1 MADLAQNK
9 PPITVLVR
17 DDFTSKVE
25 SSYSLRKPL
34 VLFFEGKDTNIQT
47 GLDEIE
53 TSLKLK
59 VNDLTKDL
67 YRIALAV
74 YVWDLHTLRKGYQPR
89 HFGILISVSNKEK
102 WDSVKSHLEGTLRF
116 LTGDT
121 YDFHFVQGKKSETE
135 FKFEKGSEHSVLL
148 FSGGLD
154 SLAGFKYMIDKN
166 LKPLL
171 VSHPAMGLISGVQKD
186 LVSRLRSIVGNDF
199 PWYQIRATSRSG
211 SKLTGKE
218 HTQFSRSFLY
228 LTMGATFALTLGI
241 DREFICENGIMALNI
256 PLTASRIYSNTRTV
270 HPRFLTMYQ
279 ELLDSLFGHCL
290 SIENPFVAMTKGEVV
305 RRLDSSGYRDLVKIA
320 VSCPNITPLR
330 WEGVATSKIR
340 HCGICLPCIVRRVAI
355 NYANLWSDDAQYK
368 DDVTG
373 VFAQIPEEGKKL
385 LFEMMDFARQIDK
398 FSDVNEAFI
407 EFPQFYVGETVD
419 PSQLFDTAKRQVD
432 QFKDFLAKRADPS
445 LRQSL
450 HVP

>member
-1 MADLAQNK
+1 VTDLAQNK
-9 PPITVLVR
+9 PSITVLVC
-17 DDFTSKVE
+17 DNFTSQVE
-25 SSYSLRKPL
+25 GSYSLKKPL
-34 VLFFEGKDTNIQT
+34 VLFFEGKDTNIHA

-74 YVWDLHTLRKGYQPR
+74 YVWDLRTLRKSYEPR
-89 HFGILISVSNKEK
+89 YFGILISVSDKEK
-102 WDSVKSHLEGTLRF
+102 WDSVKNHLEGTLRF

-135 FKFEKGSEHSVLL
+135 FKFEKRSERSILL

-154 SLAGFKYMIDKN
+154 SLAGFKWMTDEK

-171 VSHPAMGLISGVQKD
+171 VSHPAMGLVSSVQKD
-186 LVSRLRSIVGNDF
+186 LVSRLRSIVGNDL

-211 SKLTGKE
+211 SKLTEKE

-241 DREFICENGIMALNI
+241 DREFICENGIIALNV
-256 PLTASRIYSNTRTV
+256 PLSASRIYSNTRTV
-270 HPRFLTMYQ
+270 HPKFIAMYQ
-279 ELLDSLFGHCL
+279 ELLDSLFGRCL
-290 SIENPFVAMTKGEVV
+290 SIENPFVTMTKGEAVK
-305 RRLDSSGYRDLVKIA
+305 RLDSVGYRDLVKIA

-340 HCGICLPCIVRRVAI
+340 HCGICLPCIIRRVAI
-355 NYANLWSDDAQYK
+355 NYSNLWSDDAQYK
-368 DDVTG
+368 DDITDVY
-373 VFAQIPEEGKKL
+373 AQIPREGKKL

-398 FSDVNEAFI
+398 YSNVNEASI
-407 EFPQFYVGETVD
+407 EFPQFYAGETID
-419 PSQLFDTAKRQVD
+419 PGQLFDTAKRQGD
-432 QFKDFLAKRADPS
+432 QFKDFLTKRADQS
-445 LRQSL
+445 LKQSL